1 MNKLKL
7 PMLFPLLAL
16 VAALLLLQPCM
27 SALQEPTSRDAD
39 AAAQQQQDPAGPP
52 TAMPQA
58 SESQTFT
65 GKIAKSG
72 SKMVLKDSATKATYA
87 LDDQDKAKQFEGQTV
102 KVTGRLDAQSKT
114 IRVATI
120 EPAS

>member
-16 VAALLLLQPCM
+16 VAALLLLQPSM
-27 SALQEPTSRDAD
+27 SALQEPTSRD